1 LDLEAVA
8 AAVARLA
15 AMGLRVL
22 AFARKDLPPG
32 TATLA
37 HADVAGEMVFL
48 GLQAMIDPPRPEAIE
63 AVATCQAAGI
73 RVKMITGDHALTA
86 AAIAMRL
93 GIHGAA
99 EDEVTKIENSRAFA
113 NVELRPRILRDVSN
127 IDTSTTIMGQP
138 VPFPIALSPTGFTR
152 IAHPQGELAV
162 ARVAGAMGLPF
173 TLSTLGT
180 RSIEEV
186 AAVATGPLWYQL
198 YVWKDRGLSRELV
211 QRAKAAGYKSIMLT
225 VDTPVFGRRERDVR
239 RGFTL
244 PPKIG
249 LETFI
254 DGILHPKWTWD
265 FVRNEPITF
274 SAVAGRADVD
284 GSRAITLADYVNS
297 QFDPTLSWKDLEWIR
312 EESGLP
318 IMLKGIQCVEDAL
331 VAADMGVDAIAL
343 SNHGGRQYD
352 GAPAPIALLPEVMQA
367 VGNRIEVLVDGGVR
381 RGSDVV
387 KACALG
393 ARGVM
398 FGRPYLYGLGA
409 AGEPGVKWAL
419 DHITQGVTRTMALIG
434 ETSITHMSDGVVK
447 RVRQ

>member
-1 LDLEAVA
+1 MLESIRSV
-8 AAVARLA
+8 VQLRRYEFNGPKRRLA
-15 AMGLRVL
+15 KCGNLDDLRAL
-22 AFARKDLPPG
+22 AKKRLPG
-32 TATLA
+32 
-37 HADVAGEMVFL
+37 GVF
-48 GLQAMIDPPRPEAIE
+48 DYF
-63 AVATCQAAGI
+63 
-73 RVKMITGDHALTA
+73 D
-86 AAIAMRL
+86 
-93 GIHGAA
+93 GAA
-99 EDEVTKIENSRAFA
+99 EDEITKRENSLAFA
-113 NVELRPRILRDVSN
+113 DVKLRPRILQDVST
-127 IDTSTTIMGQP
+127 IDTTTTIMGQK

-162 ARVAGAMGLPF
+162 ARVAGAHQLPF

-198 YVWKDRGLSRELV
+198 YVWRDRGLSRELV
-211 QRAKAAGYKSIMLT
+211 QRAKAAGYKAIMLT

-254 DGILHPKWTWD
+254 DGIKHPKWTFD
-265 FVRNEPITF
+265 FVRSEPITF
-274 SAVAGRADVD
+274 SAVAGRSDVD
-284 GSRAITLADYVNS
+284 GSRAVTLGDYVNS
-297 QFDPTLSWKDLEWIR
+297 QFDPSLSWKDLEWIR

-318 IMLKGIQCVEDAL
+318 LMLKGIQCSQDARI
-331 VAADMGVDAIAL
+331 AADMGVDAIAL

-352 GAPAPIALLPEVMQA
+352 GSPAPIALLPEVLDE
-367 VGNRIEVLVDGGVR
+367 VGDSIEVLIDGGVR

-393 ARGVM
+393 ARGAM

-409 AGEPGVKWAL
+409 AGEDGVHWAL
-419 DHITQGVTRTMALIG
+419 EHITSGITRTMALIG
-434 ETSITHMSDGVVK
+434 ETSITKMSPGVV
-447 RVRQ
+447 RQIE